1 MKENQK
7 FIAREKTQQVDEEPN
22 TLKRN
27 CKAKDSLSKR
37 LDEEVRSTAAKGGL
51 QEQANRIHRE
61 FKLATTKSYHKEGEL
76 IKSMVCDWSI
86 ETLANALMHGEAMSK
101 GKTLQ
106 VPRDRVGKLTF
117 DGRILASLSTG
128 LPGHAPIR
136 AWPVATP
143 EDDGEDDR
151 SGSGRAQR
159 RRLSPEGAAVSPGR
173 GDGD

>member
-1 MKENQK
+1 
-7 FIAREKTQQVDEEPN
+7 
-22 TLKRN
+22 
-27 CKAKDSLSKR
+27 
-37 LDEEVRSTAAKGGL
+37 
-51 QEQANRIHRE
+51 
-61 FKLATTKSYHKEGEL
+61 
-76 IKSMVCDWSI
+76 
-86 ETLANALMHGEAMSK
+86 MSK

-159 RRLSPEGAAVSPGR
+159 RRLSPEDAAASPAEAGAATGTSPGWLSGLVSGAQR
-173 GDGD
+173 LAVFCLLNSIFLRFMRLVTTFHIVPDVGWCHAMRCSLFSVMAAA